1 MWQRR
6 LIGRRCYF
14 LAMRRLWVLLT
25 VMLLGAGFV
34 ACTPKPNSA
43 EPTAQEFLDAL
54 AAHDS
59 DTLGS
64 LIDDSPTA
72 TAAIDATFAG
82 LQAEGLEAELTGLEQ
97 NDNLATAS
105 YSLRWQLPRDR
116 ELAYDTSM
124 ILTQT
129 DEEWTVR
136 WQPSLLHPSLGAHQ
150 HLELRPVEAEKAS
163 VVSSDGAELL
173 KPGVAFRLLVDTSA
187 MRRAPETAFAIS
199 EALAAAHERNPQ
211 VPTRDAGELTAALE
225 NAQGTFSVAMI
236 PQAGGQEVA
245 DALADEPGVRLNEE
259 AAMVNADPTF
269 APDIM
274 ARVGRIVGD
283 QLDGANG
290 WRVAK
295 VNQEGAAMEDVE
307 YHAPTPSPAV
317 RISLDHKLQRA
328 AEAALEPVA
337 GQQAVIVAV
346 RPSTG
351 QILAVAQTPAAD
363 KDGNIGLM
371 GQYPPGSVFKIVTA
385 AAGLERQGL
394 ATSSIVPCP
403 GTMDIYGRVVTN
415 YAGFS
420 LGSVPLQ
427 RAFASSCNTTFA
439 DMSTKLAPGELQEV
453 GKQFG
458 LGIDYDIPG
467 LDTMTGS
474 IPEGETPLE
483 RTEAGYGQ
491 GYDLASP
498 FGLAMVAA
506 TAANGAS
513 PVPYLIEGQETK
525 VSEEVPP
532 LSPESIDGVRQMMRS
547 VVTEGTARGMSAGGE
562 IHGKTGEAEINQGS
576 HSWFAGYRDDIAFA
590 TLVVL
595 GGGSEAAVA
604 ITDNMLVNYDQA
616 VNPA

>member
-1 MWQRR
+1 MKR
-6 LIGRRCYF
+6 I
-14 LAMRRLWVLLT
+14 WVLLT
-25 VMLLGAGFV
+25 VILLGASFV

-43 EPTAQEFLDAL
+43 EPTAQEFIDAL
-54 AAHDS
+54 ARHDT
-59 DTLGS
+59 DAIAALV
-64 LIDDSPTA
+64 DDSAAA
-72 TAAIDATFAG
+72 TGTIDATFSG
-82 LQAEGLEAELTGLEQ
+82 LQAEGLTTELTGVEQ
-97 NDNLATAS
+97 DENLATAHF
-105 YSLRWQLPRDR
+105 SLRWQLPRQR

-136 WQPSLLHPSLGAHQ
+136 WQPSVLHPSLGAHQ
-150 HLELRPVEAEKAS
+150 HLELRPVQAEKAS
-163 VVSSDGAELL
+163 VISSDGVELL
-173 KPGVAFRLLVDTSA
+173 KPGVAYRLLVDTDA
-187 MRRAPETAFAIS
+187 MRRAPETAHAIS
-199 EALAAAHERNPQ
+199 TALAEAHDRDGA
-211 VPTRDAGELTAALE
+211 VPTRKAGQLTVELE
-225 NAQGTFSVAMI
+225 NAAGVYSVAMI
-236 PQAGGQEVA
+236 PQAQGPAVA
-245 DALADEPGVRLNEE
+245 EALAGEPGVRLNEE

-283 QLDGANG
+283 DLDGANG

-307 YHAPTPSPAV
+307 FHEPDPAPAV
-317 RISLDHKLQRA
+317 RISLDHNLQRA

-351 QILAVAQTPAAD
+351 QILAIAQTPAAD
-363 KDGNIGLM
+363 REGNIGLM
-371 GQYPPGSVFKIVTA
+371 GQYPPGSVFKIITA

-394 ATSSIVPCP
+394 STSAIVPCP

-427 RAFASSCNTTFA
+427 RAFANSCNTTFA
-439 DMSTKLAPGELQEV
+439 DMSTKLEPGELQEV

-458 LGIDYDIPG
+458 LGVDYDIPG

-474 IPEGETPLE
+474 IPEGVTPLE

-491 GYDLASP
+491 GYDLSSP

-506 TAANGAS
+506 TAANGVT
-513 PVPYLIEGQETK
+513 PVPYLIEGQET
-525 VSEEVPP
+525 VVNEQVPP
-532 LSPESIDGVRQMMRS
+532 LSPDTIEGVRQMMRS

-562 IHGKTGEAEINQGS
+562 IHGKTGEAEINEGS

-604 ITDNMLVNYDQA
+604 VTDRMLINYDQA
-616 VNPA
+616 VHPA